1 MIRLKFNLFFY
12 LVLFVVGCAQSQFPY
27 STKDKKAVKLFEK
40 AQKAPRESVDP
51 ETQGPNFKEGIT
63 LAEKAIEEDPYFW
76 EAHLLAAELYEQ
88 IRKYPDAI
96 KHYESAIRIN
106 PTHSISGNTYFYLA
120 ALQLA
125 VGRHDDAIRNIQ
137 VFIQNPNANES
148 FLNDAHKI
156 RESAN
161 FAKNAIKNPK
171 PFDPKNVGPGI
182 NTGLPEYFPTLTVDG
197 KTMLFTRRIPDSR
210 VRHFGEQED
219 FYVSGLEQNDWG
231 QAVSMPPN
239 VNTINNEGA
248 PSIAADGK
256 TLIFVACSDESGTYY
271 GENRSG
277 KGSCDLFITRKIGN
291 RWTNPINLPGE
302 VNTSNWETQPSLSSD
317 GQTLYFIRG
326 IRNKS
331 GKQNADIY
339 VSYLRE
345 DGSWG
350 PGQRLPNSINT
361 PDMEESVHIHPDGRT
376 LYFASRGHIGMGGSD
391 LYVTRLDENGN
402 WSKPE
407 NLGYPINTM
416 YDENSLMVNANGDIA
431 FFASDRDGGFGGLD
445 IYYFN
450 LPKELRP
457 VTTLYFDGLVFDSKT
472 KKPLPGFFELTDLS
486 NGKTVIISEADKID
500 GSFIVPLP
508 LEREYAIQVTY
519 PGYFPYS
526 LNFNLRGIADQKS
539 YHIDIPLNPESSSEE
554 NVLANVFFDLNKS
567 TLRPES
573 KVELNKFANYLKS
586 NPNIKIEL
594 GGHTDSRGNK
604 DENLKLSSDR
614 AKSVLDFLIQCGIQ
628 SSRLTFKGYG
638 SLQPLFSDEEIAKL
652 IKTED
657 KEAAHQKNRRT
668 VYKILP

>member
-1 MIRLKFNLFFY
+1 MIRLKFTLSLSITF
-12 LVLFVVGCAQSQFPY
+12 LILGCAQSQFPY
-27 STKDKKAVKLFEK
+27 SSKDKKAVKFFEK
-40 AQKAPRESVDP
+40 AQKAPNESVDP
-51 ETQGPNFKEGIT
+51 ETQGPNFKEGIV

-76 EAHLLAAELYEQ
+76 EAHLLAAEFYERT
-88 IRKYPDAI
+88 RKYPDAI
-96 KHYESAIRIN
+96 VHYEAALKLNPNSVVTIN
-106 PTHSISGNTYFYLA
+106 PYFYVS

-125 VGRHDDAIRNIQ
+125 LGRYDDALRNVEFFIR
-137 VFIQNPNANES
+137 NPNASEG
-148 FLNDAHKI
+148 LLKDAHKV
-156 RESAN
+156 RESAI

-197 KTMLFTRRIPDSR
+197 KTMLFTRRLPDSQ
-210 VRHFGEQED
+210 VKHFGEQED
-219 FYVSGLEQNDWG
+219 FYISSFAQNDWQ
-231 QAVSMPPN
+231 QANSMPPN
-239 VNTINNEGA
+239 VNTLNNEGA

-256 TLIFVACSDESGTYY
+256 TLIFIACSDESGTYY
-271 GENRSG
+271 GENRTG

-291 RWTNPINLPGE
+291 RWTNPVNLPGE

-317 GQTLYFIRG
+317 GKTLYFIRG

-350 PGQRLPNSINT
+350 PGQRLPNTINT
-361 PDMEESVHIHPDGRT
+361 PEMEESVHIHPDGRT
-376 LYFASRGHIGMGGSD
+376 LYFASRGHVGMGGSD

-407 NLGYPINTM
+407 NLGYPINTI
-416 YDENSLMVNANGDIA
+416 YDENSLMVNATGDIA
-431 FFASDRDGGFGGLD
+431 FFASDRNGGYGGLD
-445 IYYFN
+445 IYYFD
-450 LPKELRP
+450 LPIELRP

-472 KKPLPGFFELTDLS
+472 KKSLPGFFELTDLS
-486 NGKTVIISEADKID
+486 NGKTVVISEADKID

-508 LEREYAIQVTY
+508 LERDYAIQVTY

-526 LNFNLRGIADQKS
+526 LNFNLRGIQNQKS
-539 YHIDIPLNPESSSEE
+539 YHIDIPLNPETSLDE

-573 KVELNKFANYLKS
+573 KVELNKFVNYLKS
-586 NPNIKIEL
+586 NSKLKIEL

-604 DENLKLSSDR
+604 DENLKLSTDR
-614 AKSVLDFLIQCGIQ
+614 AKAVMDYLVQCGI
-628 SSRLTFKGYG
+628 SSNQLTFKGYG
-638 SLQPLFSDEEIAKL
+638 SSQPLVSDDEISSLSA
-652 IKTED
+652 IED
-657 KEAAHQKNRRT
+657 KESAHQKNRRT

>member
-1 MIRLKFNLFFY
+1 MTKLKLILSFSIVFF
-12 LVLFVVGCAQSQFPY
+12 FIGCAQSQFPY

-51 ETQGPNFKEGIT
+51 ETQGPNYKEGID
-63 LAEKAIEEDPYFW
+63 LAEKAIEQDPNFW
-76 EAHLLAAELYEQ
+76 EAHVLAAELYE
-88 IRKYPDAI
+88 RTLKYKEAI
-96 KHYESAIRIN
+96 THYESAIKIN
-106 PTHSISGNTYFYLA
+106 PNHSMSGNTYFYLA

-125 VGRHDDAIRNIQ
+125 LGRHDDALRNIQ
-137 VFIQNPNANES
+137 IFIKNPNASEGL
-148 FLNDAHKI
+148 LNDAHKI
-156 RESAN
+156 RESAI
-161 FAKNAIKNPK
+161 FSKNALKNPK

-182 NTGLPEYFPTLTVDG
+182 NTSLPEYFPTLTVDG
-197 KTMLFTRRIPDSR
+197 KTLLFTRRIPDSR
-210 VRHFGEQED
+210 VKYFGEQED
-219 FYVSGLEQNDWG
+219 FYVSGLNQNEWG
-231 QAVSMPPN
+231 QAIPMPPN
-239 VNTINNEGA
+239 VNTLNNEGA

-271 GENRSG
+271 GENRTG

-317 GQTLYFIRG
+317 GKTLYFIRG
-326 IRNKS
+326 VRNKS

-361 PDMEESVHIHPDGRT
+361 ADMEESVHIHPDGRT

-391 LYVTRLDENGN
+391 LFLTRLDENGN

-407 NLGYPINTM
+407 NLGFPINTL
-416 YDENSLMVNANGDIA
+416 YDENSLMVNATGDIA
-431 FFASDRDGGFGGLD
+431 FFASDRDGGYGGLD
-445 IYYFN
+445 IYYFD

-457 VTTLYFDGLVFDSKT
+457 VTTLYFDGLVYDSKT
-472 KKPLPGFFELTDLS
+472 KKALPGFFELTDLS
-486 NGKTVIISEADKID
+486 NGKTVIISEADKVD
-500 GSFIVPLP
+500 GSFMVPLP
-508 LEREYAIQVTY
+508 LERDYAIQVTY

-526 LNFNLRGIADQKS
+526 LNFNLRGIPNQTS
-539 YHIDIPLNPESSSEE
+539 YHIEIPLNPETSSDE

-586 NPNIKIEL
+586 NPKIKIEL

-614 AKSVLDFLIQCGIQ
+614 AKAVLDYLTQCGIP
-628 SSRLTFKGYG
+628 SISITFKGYG
-638 SLQPLFSDEEIAKL
+638 SSQPIVSDEEIAKL
-652 IKTED
+652 STAEE
-657 KEAAHQKNRRT
+657 KEVAHQKNRRT
-668 VYKILP
+668 VYKIIP